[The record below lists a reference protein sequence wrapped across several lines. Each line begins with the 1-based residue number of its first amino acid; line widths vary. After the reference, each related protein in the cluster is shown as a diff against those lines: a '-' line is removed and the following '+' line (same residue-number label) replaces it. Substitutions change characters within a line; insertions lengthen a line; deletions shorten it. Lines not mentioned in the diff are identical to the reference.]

1 MVTDMSATAIDAA
14 VRKLI
19 SEKLGYN
26 ESVLGDHVSFKDD
39 LATDSL
45 DLYELIMELEKAYGI
60 QIPDEEAEKLTT
72 VGAVI
77 RYIRNKK

>member
-1 MVTDMSATAIDAA
+1 MVTDMSAIAIDAA